1 MKTFYIT
8 GDRSM
13 DPLAA
18 AKIVSVLIQQLA
30 EETKGDLAIG
40 TGNLLAGVER
50 AVRFLVPEDV
60 INVAEYSQTEDGNIS
75 FDEAFSLLEPS
86 TDQVIF
92 IHMDPLSSHIGK
104 ALARTFPPE
113 KIRMPLQ
120 EVITTAL

>member
-1 MKTFYIT
+1 MKNFFIT

-18 AKIVSVLIQQLA
+18 AKVVSVIIQKLV

-50 AVRFLVPEDV
+50 AVRFLIPEEV
-60 INVAEYSQTEDGNIS
+60 INVAEYSHTEDGELS

-86 TDQVIF
+86 TDEVIF
-92 IHMDPLSSHIGK
+92 LHMDPLSSHIGK
-104 ALARTFPPE
+104 ALSRTFPPE

-120 EVITTAL
+120 EIITAAL